1 MELFFFINSDLFVF
15 AFFINYEN
23 PCLCV
28 MVSRE
33 YYIHNNSFVF
43 FASAVAVLLQPSCV
57 IDMDEELFV
66 VL

>member
-1 MELFFFINSDLFVF
+1 MKTLV
-15 AFFINYEN
+15 
-23 PCLCV
+23 CV
-28 MVSRE
+28 LWFQESIS
-33 YYIHNNSFVF
+33 YYYYSFVF